1 MTTNRA
7 TQCPSSKGQLCV
19 PVVVS
24 VSPLASGLTEDK
36 RSASVHSLQRQA
48 WDTPISGTWH
58 AFEGAERGRSHL
70 VARHF
75 VGLRCCSTVMEAP
88 RFEGKGSCPETDD
101 EGYHIGNGYI
111 VPVLG
116 RLLLSLDDA
125 T

>member
-36 RSASVHSLQRQA
+36 RSASVHSSTA
-48 WDTPISGTWH
+48 SVGH
-58 AFEGAERGRSHL
+58 ANLNGMHLKEQNEGGRTSSL
-70 VARHF
+70 GLSLAFGVA
-75 VGLRCCSTVMEAP
+75 
-88 RFEGKGSCPETDD
+88 
-101 EGYHIGNGYI
+101 
-111 VPVLG
+111 VLSW
-116 RLLLSLDDA
+116 RLLVLRARVAAQKLTMKDTTLVMA

>member
-1 MTTNRA
+1 MRLLTGHTPVSVKQGSTLCPCCSLGFASGLWPNRR
-7 TQCPSSKGQLCV
+7 QE
-19 PVVVS
+19 VS
-24 VSPLASGLTEDK
+24 VSSFFNGK
-36 RSASVHSLQRQA
+36 RGARQ
-48 WDTPISGTWH
+48 SQWH

-70 VARHF
+70 VAWPF
-75 VGLRCCSTVMEAP
+75 IGLRCCSTVMEAP